1 MLTIDQLSNYFPLPL
16 RRKNPQGVLVEY
28 LQHEILDSIFKE
40 KASAALSFIGGTA
53 IRILCKVKI
62 TNSGDQKKQ
71 GYLAYAN
78 YHL

>member
-1 MLTIDQLSNYFPLPL
+1 MGML
-16 RRKNPQGVLVEY
+16 RKIGKHGL
-28 LQHEILDSIFKE
+28 LCKSIKIIK

-62 TNSGDQKKQ
+62 TNSGDQKKPGHQ
-71 GYLAYAN
+71 TYAN